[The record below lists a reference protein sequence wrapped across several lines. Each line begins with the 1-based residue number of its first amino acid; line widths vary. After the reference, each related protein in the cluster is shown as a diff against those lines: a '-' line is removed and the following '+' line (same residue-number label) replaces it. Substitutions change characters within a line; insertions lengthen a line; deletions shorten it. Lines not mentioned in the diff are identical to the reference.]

1 MVHRSKE
8 EIRDARLIKR
18 DLVLADFANRIVDEV
33 EEVKG
38 CLGCDCREDCD
49 YRCMKRT
56 GQKSGLF

>member
-38 CLGCDCREDCD
+38 CLGCEFKNECN
-49 YRCMKRT
+49 YQCMKRT
-56 GQKSGLF
+56 GNESG